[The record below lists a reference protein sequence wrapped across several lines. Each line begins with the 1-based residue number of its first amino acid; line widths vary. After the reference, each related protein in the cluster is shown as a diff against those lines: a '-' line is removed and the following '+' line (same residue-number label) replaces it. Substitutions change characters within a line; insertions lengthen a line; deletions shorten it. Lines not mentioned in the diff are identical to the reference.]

1 MVTRD
6 MIKHLQS
13 AKEETTFDNNLL
25 EQLSWLLAT
34 LWVGR
39 RLMETS
45 KGLNQSLMQNNRGTR
60 ELN

>member
-25 EQLSWLLAT
+25 EQLSWSLAT

-39 RLMETS
+39 RVMKNIT
-45 KGLNQSLMQNNRGTR
+45 KGLNQSLM
-60 ELN
+60 